1 MSDCTSHQPGV
12 STCRCTQCVLIALEW
27 SSQKTSPCGG
37 DGRAQM
43 SDLWSMTLADVRVA
57 FSEVIDVYLSLM
69 RDKGARFDD
78 RISTARLAQQALN
91 DYLRLLSSTEIEVEL
106 RQMQTL
112 LAGRRPEPRP
122 YED

>member
-1 MSDCTSHQPGV
+1 
-12 STCRCTQCVLIALEW
+12 
-27 SSQKTSPCGG
+27 
-37 DGRAQM
+37 M

-78 RISTARLAQQALN
+78 RISAARLAQQALN